1 LEFVNDAIEDN
12 KIDFYIGTPRVYNVR
27 TVMKSK
33 CIKNTKGLN
42 FDIDTTWIKLNRTAK
57 CINKDTV
64 ITDNA
69 VFKKSFIKN
78 EEIIT
83 EEFKKLK
90 KAITDNY
97 IGMAIIVD

>member
-1 LEFVNDAIEDN
+1 ME
-12 KIDFYIGTPRVYNVR
+12 
-27 TVMKSK
+27 
-33 CIKNTKGLN
+33 GLN
-42 FDIDTTWIKLNRTAK
+42 FDMDTKWIKLNRTAQ

-69 VFKKSFIKN
+69 LFKKSFIKN
-78 EEIIT
+78 EEIKT
-83 EEFKKLK
+83 DEFKKLK